1 MAGHSA
7 VVDSACPAGPA
18 GVANLAVDIPAAESR
33 FAGSK
38 TAVESC
44 VCHRGWC
51 HSRQEGDRWVVGQ
64 GFAVALFWGCVCAE
78 REMEEHRS
86 QDPC

>member
-18 GVANLAVDIPAAESR
+18 GVVNLAADIPAAESR

-51 HSRQEGDRWVVGQ
+51 LGRQEGDRWVVGR
-64 GFAVALFWGCVCAE
+64 GFGVAFVWGCVCAE
-78 REMEEHRS
+78 GEMEEHRS